1 MKRIIGSQVPE
12 QTLNEL
18 KRSLDKIETQNNV
31 QDKYNIFEKAL
42 IKINKNTRKQTK
54 DKLGEEARLKINK
67 RKEMIINRKENR
79 TQIAN
84 ISKEISKAIRNHR
97 KTSRL
102 NKIREQINKTG
113 GIKRALKQLREHST
127 WIPEIIKKDKN
138 NKIQT
143 TTKRQHIL
151 RTATDFYQ
159 NLYTDSKNEHTASPI
174 SKEDT
179 NQEPIPCIMQ
189 SEVRKAIQTQKT
201 GKTPGDDKINN
212 ELLKTTLEQI
222 IQPFTHICN
231 EILDTE
237 KIPSQWTSS
246 TIILLHKKG
255 DKNNINNY
263 RPISLMANLYK
274 VFIKKI
280 LERLT
285 KNLDSNQPKEQAGFR
300 SDFSTID
307 HIHTV
312 KQIIEKCNEYDR
324 PYYLSFVDYNKAFDS
339 LKHNYIWDALENK
352 GVESKY
358 IRIIKQIYVNS
369 TAKIQLDSIGNSFK
383 IQKGVRQGD
392 PLSPK
397 IFNAVLENIFR
408 QINWDDLGININGE
422 KLHHLRFADDL
433 ILFAEDPVT
442 LQTMLQQLASESK
455 KAGLSMNT
463 SKTKVMTNKT
473 KVKIEVGE
481 GEIEYVDEYVYLGQ
495 VIAVKDLSI
504 IEVDR
509 RINNTWQ
516 RYWSLKVI
524 FKNKSIPISEKR
536 KVYNI
541 CILPCLTYGCQTWPL
556 TQKIEH
562 KLGVCQRGMERS
574 MMGLRLKDKWRA
586 TKIRKITKVTDV
598 RVKTRTLKF
607 KWTEHYDEITSKEV
621 DHNSY

>member
-174 SKEDT
+174 SKQDT

-274 VFIKKI
+274 V
-280 LERLT
+280 L
-285 KNLDSNQPKEQAGFR
+285 
-300 SDFSTID
+300 
-307 HIHTV
+307 
-312 KQIIEKCNEYDR
+312 
-324 PYYLSFVDYNKAFDS
+324 
-339 LKHNYIWDALENK
+339 
-352 GVESKY
+352 
-358 IRIIKQIYVNS
+358 
-369 TAKIQLDSIGNSFK
+369 
-383 IQKGVRQGD
+383 
-392 PLSPK
+392 
-397 IFNAVLENIFR
+397 
-408 QINWDDLGININGE
+408 
-422 KLHHLRFADDL
+422 
-433 ILFAEDPVT
+433 
-442 LQTMLQQLASESK
+442 
-455 KAGLSMNT
+455 
-463 SKTKVMTNKT
+463 
-473 KVKIEVGE
+473 
-481 GEIEYVDEYVYLGQ
+481 
-495 VIAVKDLSI
+495 
-504 IEVDR
+504 
-509 RINNTWQ
+509 
-516 RYWSLKVI
+516 
-524 FKNKSIPISEKR
+524 
-536 KVYNI
+536 
-541 CILPCLTYGCQTWPL
+541 
-556 TQKIEH
+556 
-562 KLGVCQRGMERS
+562 
-574 MMGLRLKDKWRA
+574 
-586 TKIRKITKVTDV
+586 
-598 RVKTRTLKF
+598 
-607 KWTEHYDEITSKEV
+607 
-621 DHNSY
+621 